1 MLRSLT
7 SRLLRRA
14 AGAVDRMATVAVT
27 VGTKLPSHE
36 DPLPRGFEERLE
48 FLRGVAARYGEFGD
62 EVLFPAP
69 ELPKATFLAQRELKP
84 GLVRTD
90 VSWKSDYEARLPDF
104 RARYGQTLENEMAKA
119 RLYTRARPRP
129 VVILIHGYMMGHHAL
144 DERVWPIEWLDRL
157 GFDAAAFV
165 LPFHGQRADAR
176 RKGRPEF
183 PGRDP
188 RMANEGFC
196 HSVFDLRALAALLR
210 SRGHPAL
217 GLLGVSLGGYTAA
230 LAATVE
236 PELSFVVPVIPLAS
250 LADYALEQ
258 GSLARARELEALEYE
273 LVDRV
278 HRRVSPLSR
287 APVIARERVLVVGGR
302 GDRIT
307 PVSHAR
313 RLALHF
319 GAPLTTWN
327 GGHLVQLG
335 RGAVFDKVGEF
346 LVNSLEP
353 EQRIRRY
360 G

>member
-1 MLRSLT
+1 MLRSLR

-14 AGAVDRMATVAVT
+14 AGAVDRVATVAVQ
-27 VGTKLPSHE
+27 VGTRLPSHE
-36 DPLPRGFEERLE
+36 DPLPPGLDERLE
-48 FLRGVAARYGEFGD
+48 FLRSVAARYAALD
-62 EVLFPAP
+62 DDVLFPRP
-69 ELPKATFLAQRELKP
+69 ELPRPLAVSRGELRA
-84 GLVRTD
+84 GLARTD
-90 VSWKSDYEARLPDF
+90 LSWRSEYEARLHDF
-104 RARYGQTLENEMAKA
+104 RARYGRTLENEVANA
-119 RLYTRARPRP
+119 RLYTRGRPRP
-129 VVILIHGYMMGHHAL
+129 VVILIHGYMMGHHAF
-144 DERVWPIEWLDRL
+144 DELVWPIEWLDRL
-157 GFDAAAFV
+157 GFDAALFV
-165 LPFHGQRADAR
+165 LPFHGKRAGAR

-196 HSVFDLRALAALLR
+196 HSVFDLRALAAILR

-217 GLLGVSLGGYTAA
+217 GLLGVSLGGYTSA

-236 PELSFVVPVIPLAS
+236 SELAFVVPVIPLAS
-250 LADYALEQ
+250 LADYALHS
-258 GSLARARELEALEYE
+258 GSLALGRESEAEEYE

-278 HRRVSPLSR
+278 HRRVCPLAR
-287 APVIARERVLVVGGR
+287 APKIPAERVLVVGGR
-302 GDRIT
+302 SDRIT

-319 GAPLTTWN
+319 GAPLTTWD

-346 LVNSLEP
+346 LGNSLAL
-353 EQRIRRY
+353 EQCRSRA

>member
-1 MLRSLT
+1 MLRSLS
-7 SRLLRRA
+7 SRFLRRA
-14 AGAVDRMATVAVT
+14 AGAIDRVATVAVQ

-36 DPLPRGFEERLE
+36 DPLPSAFDERLE
-48 FLRGVAARYGEFGD
+48 FLRGVAASYAALGD

-69 ELPKATFLAQRELKP
+69 ELPRPSLRAQGELRSGLA
-84 GLVRTD
+84 RTD
-90 VSWKSDYEARLPDF
+90 LSWRSEYEARLPDF
-104 RARYGQTLENEMAKA
+104 RERYGRTLENEVAKA

-129 VVILIHGYMMGHHAL
+129 VVILIHGYMMGNHAV
-144 DERVWPIEWLDRL
+144 DELVWPIEWLDRL
-157 GFDAAAFV
+157 GFDSAAFV

-176 RKGRPEF
+176 RRGRPEF

-217 GLLGVSLGGYTAA
+217 GVLGVSLGGYTAA

-236 PELSFVVPVIPLAS
+236 SELAFAVPVIPLAS
-250 LADYALEQ
+250 LADYALDN
-258 GSLARARELEALEYE
+258 GSLAAAREAEALEYE

-287 APVIARERVLVVGGR
+287 APTIARERVLVVGGR
-302 GDRIT
+302 SDRIT

-319 GAPLTTWN
+319 GAPLTTWD
-327 GGHLVQLG
+327 GGHIVQLG

-346 LVNSLEP
+346 LQNSLSVEH
-353 EQRIRRY
+353 RRAR
-360 G
+360 